1 MEKATINYPKGK
13 PLKTKIVL
21 PGSKSI
27 SNRLLIIKA
36 LCDEIFEIK
45 NLSHAKD
52 TSRLVELLSSKEL
65 NLNAQDS
72 GTVMR
77 FLTAYYAV
85 TEGTRNITGSNRMLQ
100 R

>member
-13 PLKTKIVL
+13 PLKTTIVL

-36 LCDEIFEIK
+36 LCEEKFEIN
-45 NLSHAKD
+45 NLSQAKD
-52 TSRLVELLSSKEL
+52 TLRLLELISSKEL
-65 NLNAQDS
+65 NLSAEDS

-77 FLTAYYAV
+77 FLTV
-85 TEGTRNITGSNRMLQ
+85 LFNN
-100 R
+100 